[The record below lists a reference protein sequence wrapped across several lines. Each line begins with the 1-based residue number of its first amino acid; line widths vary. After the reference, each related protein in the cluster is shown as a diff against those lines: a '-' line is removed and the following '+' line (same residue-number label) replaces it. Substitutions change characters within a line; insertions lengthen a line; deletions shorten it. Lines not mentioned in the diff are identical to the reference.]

1 MKQLRPQ
8 ARRER
13 GVATLIVVMVL
24 FFIVTMV
31 AAYASRNLIFEQRTG
46 ANIYRSTQAIEL
58 AEAGLQWTL
67 ARLNGGLVDEEC
79 LPDDAGPSSFRD
91 RYLGFNAAASTL
103 APIVPVST
111 DPDWLATCVWDSVS
125 GDWSCACPVSAAAAP
140 ASAAEAGVVG
150 AFRVRW
156 RADTSRP
163 GITEIV
169 VTACTLFDD
178 DCLLNLG
185 GAGAINEGRA
195 VVRQLV
201 YQTGVSIALPVAP
214 LTARGSVSAVGLT
227 VTNSRIGD
235 SGITMHLG
243 GTASGSPPDLN
254 LNTLAGSALDS
265 LASAILGD
273 TALNPVALTGTEAV
287 SAEERFFANLFNMG
301 VATASAQPG
310 LLMLGN
316 CGGSCSS
323 SDVSDGVDEHPGRPI
338 WVDGDLAISTDIGSV
353 TAPVVL
359 IVNNGQLSL
368 SAGATIHGLVMVRP
382 SGSPAS
388 WSIPSEG
395 RIRGAV
401 VVDGN
406 VGGGVTGGTFEVD
419 YDGELLR
426 LAKLRNG
433 SFVAVGG
440 GWRDGS
446 N

>member
-1 MKQLRPQ
+1 MKRLRLQ
-8 ARRER
+8 TRRER

-79 LPDDAGPSSFRD
+79 LPDDTGPSSFRE
-91 RYLGFNAAASTL
+91 RYMGFNAANSRLVAIT
-103 APIVPVST
+103 PPTPT

-125 GDWSCACPVSAAAAP
+125 GDWSCACPVSAAATP
-140 ASAAEAGVVG
+140 ASAADAGVAG

-156 RADTSRP
+156 EDRPRP
-163 GITEIV
+163 GTLQVE
-169 VTACTLFDD
+169 VTACTLFND
-178 DCLLNLG
+178 DCLIRDG
-185 GAGAINEGRA
+185 GSGVINEGRA
-195 VVRQLV
+195 VIRQLI

-214 LTARGSVSAVGLT
+214 MTARGSVSAVGLT

-243 GTASGSPPDLN
+243 GNVIGSPPN
-254 LNTLAGSALDS
+254 LNTLAGSALGS
-265 LASAILGD
+265 LDSAILDD
-273 TALNPVALTGTEAV
+273 TALNPAALTGTEAV

-301 VATASAQPG
+301 VATARAQPG
-310 LLMLGN
+310 LLMLGD
-316 CGGSCSS
+316 CGGSCSGA
-323 SDVSDGVDEHPGRPI
+323 DVSDGVDAHPGRPI

-395 RIRGAV
+395 RVHGAV

-406 VGGGVTGGTFEVD
+406 VSGGVTGGTFEVD